1 MGVVELDGYVL
12 IVRGKDAS
20 AFINGLSTNKIE
32 GTCTTV
38 FTNSIAKI
46 IDMVDVIDMGSFSAL
61 VGHGPNKDA
70 LLSHL
75 IPRILGQDV
84 QIADASE
91 SNVVLLSTEDLDV
104 ENGVTKVQTFRG
116 WLVISPHGKEPG
128 VTMSDSE
135 FTDWRVENMIPH
147 PGFEITNANHP
158 YACGL
163 GLLVHEDKG
172 CYIGQEILARMKSR
186 GRQGKELTREKNPV
200 NDATSIGSTHSLV
213 IRRC

>member
-1 MGVVELDGYVL
+1 MGVVALDGYVL
-12 IVRGKDAS
+12 IVRGKNAI
-20 AFINGLSTNKIE
+20 AFVDGLSTNKIE

-46 IDMVDVIDMGSFSAL
+46 IDMVDVIDMESFIAL
-61 VGHGPNKDA
+61 VGHGPNKNA

-84 QIADASE
+84 QIADASD
-91 SNVVLLSTEDLDV
+91 SNSILLSTENLDV
-104 ENGVTKVQTFRG
+104 EDGVTKVQTFRG
-116 WLVISPHGKEPG
+116 WLIISPHGKEPE
-128 VTMSDSE
+128 VTMSESE
-135 FTDWRVENMIPH
+135 FTDWRIENMIPH

-163 GLLVHEDKG
+163 GHLVHEDKG
-172 CYIGQEILARMKSR
+172 CYIGQEILARMMSR
-186 GRQGKELTREKNPV
+186 GRQGKELIREINPIK
-200 NDATSIGSTHSLV
+200 DATSIGSTHSLA